1 MIKIWSMK
9 KDEESAKKKKP
20 KTSPAQLRVQ
30 KGGYRI
36 CCLKFGELSKS
47 DMRAD
52 YETSALDFDRPHG
65 AGVAE
70 YNEDRVPRSTGLA
83 ELFPYHRPR

>member
-30 KGGYRI
+30 KGGYRRRR
-36 CCLKFGELSKS
+36 LRFGEILRS

-52 YETSALDFDRPHG
+52 DESC
-65 AGVAE
+65 
-70 YNEDRVPRSTGLA
+70 SGL
-83 ELFPYHRPR
+83 